1 MSASKSKEEREFY
14 MLLTIKD
21 KLSHRELVRQIDSGY
36 YERYIL
42 SSNIITWI
50 HDSDDNTEYVFMDKY
65 ALEFL
70 DTPRIGSEKDL
81 QKLIIKNLK
90 HFILEIGRDFTFV
103 GEEYRIQVGNHDL
116 YIDLLF
122 YHRDCLV
129 WSHLN
134 LKLVNLNRKFIGKI
148 NLYLEALDM
157 EVKKSNENPS
167 VGILL
172 CASKDDEVVEFALS
186 RSLSPTLV
194 SEYTLNLIDKK
205 LLQKKLRE
213 YTKIAEEGNE

>member
-65 ALEFL
+65 VLEFL

-90 HFILEIGRDFTFV
+90 HFILEIGRDFAFV

-129 WSHLN
+129 
-134 LKLVNLNRKFIGKI
+134 
-148 NLYLEALDM
+148 
-157 EVKKSNENPS
+157 
-167 VGILL
+167 
-172 CASKDDEVVEFALS
+172 
-186 RSLSPTLV
+186 
-194 SEYTLNLIDKK
+194 
-205 LLQKKLRE
+205 
-213 YTKIAEEGNE
+213 